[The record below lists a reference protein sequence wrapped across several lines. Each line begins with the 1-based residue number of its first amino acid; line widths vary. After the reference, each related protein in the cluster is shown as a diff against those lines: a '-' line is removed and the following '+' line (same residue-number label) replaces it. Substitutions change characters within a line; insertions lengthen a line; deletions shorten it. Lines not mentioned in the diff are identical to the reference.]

1 MLFQSGGMDPYKLG
15 MARVMNQTQVKKY
28 QSVKADEEWASAF
41 KSIQTVQVK
50 KRKEEA
56 EKIKKDNMLK
66 KFRELELR
74 SINIEKSP

>member
-1 MLFQSGGMDPYKLG
+1 MAKIAASGEMD
-15 MARVMNQTQVKKY
+15 
-28 QSVKADEEWASAF
+28 KAWGSAF
-41 KSIQTVQVK
+41 KSIQTVEVT

-74 SINIEKSP
+74 SINVEIEK